1 MLSAFFDRTQQQQQ
15 QQQQPQPQQQQ
26 QQQPQQL
33 QGQRAVK
40 AALRTFRAFKNILS
54 ASLLP
59 VLGLPSFIC
68 DRIHYL
74 PHHFSDLVQAVMA
87 HPDRELLSA
96 AEEVAAWLTQKGL
109 QPFLDEGLQNLA
121 AEGCQLPQLSVVATL
136 P

>member
-15 QQQQPQPQQQQ
+15 QPQPQQQQQQQ

-74 PHHFSDLVQAVMA
+74 RPYGCAADPFVAV
-87 HPDRELLSA
+87 L
-96 AEEVAAWLTQKGL
+96 AAWWICHVWLGWYSNHWFVVFDVR
-109 QPFLDEGLQNLA
+109 FLL
-121 AEGCQLPQLSVVATL
+121 VVD
-136 P
+136 